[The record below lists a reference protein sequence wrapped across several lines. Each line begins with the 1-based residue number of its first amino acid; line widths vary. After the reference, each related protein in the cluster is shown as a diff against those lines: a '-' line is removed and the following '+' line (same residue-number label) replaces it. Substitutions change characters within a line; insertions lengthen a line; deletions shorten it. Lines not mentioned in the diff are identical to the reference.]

1 MKLLLD
7 THVLLWALADSELL
21 SRKARQIIADENN
34 ECLYSPVS
42 LVEISIKHGKHPEDM
57 PLSAEESRAA
67 FLAAGY
73 RELPFSS
80 SHAVALDG
88 LEPLHS
94 DPFDRML
101 IAQARVESCTLLS
114 HDDKVA
120 KYGDAVMYV

>member
-1 MKLLLD
+1 MKVLLD
-7 THVLLWALADSELL
+7 THVLIWALADSELL

-34 ECLYSPVS
+34 DCLYSPVS

-57 PLSAEESRAA
+57 PLSAEDARAA

-80 SHAVALDG
+80 AHASALDG
-88 LEPLHS
+88 LEPFHS

-101 IAQARVESCTLLS
+101 IAQAISERVKLIS
-114 HDDKVA
+114 HDDKVI
-120 KYGDAVMYV
+120 KYGDAVIPA

>member
-1 MKLLLD
+1 MRAILD

-21 SRKARQIIADENN
+21 SAKARRIIADGGN

-42 LVEISIKHGKHPEDM
+42 LVEISIKHRKHPKDM
-57 PLSAEESRAA
+57 PLSAEEARAA

-80 SHAVALDG
+80 THAAAVDG
-88 LEPLHS
+88 LEPYHS

-101 IAQARVESCTLLS
+101 VAQARAEGCTLLS
-114 HDDKVA
+114 HDDMVA
-120 KYGDAVMYV
+120 KYGDSVMHV

>member
-1 MKLLLD
+1 MKILLD

-42 LVEISIKHGKHPEDM
+42 RVDISIKHGKHPEDM

-80 SHAVALDG
+80 GHAVALDG
-88 LEPLHS
+88 LEPHHS

-101 IAQARVESCTLLS
+101 IAQASVESCILLS

>member
-1 MKLLLD
+1 MKVLLD

-21 SRKARQIIADENN
+21 SRKAREIIADENN
-34 ECLYSPVS
+34 DCLYSPVS

-57 PLSAEESRAA
+57 PLSAEDARAA

-80 SHAVALDG
+80 AHAAALDG
-88 LEPLHS
+88 LEPFHS

-101 IAQARVESCTLLS
+101 IAQAKAESFTLLS
-114 HDDKVA
+114 HDDTVA
-120 KYGDAVMYV
+120 KYGDVVLHV